1 MHLYYFDNFYRLVS
15 SYPIIALLV
24 GLAIWIFGWKIFN
37 IFIIAAGAVF
47 GAVLLPQLVQYH
59 DANLTLVLVI
69 TGGILGAV
77 LSFFAMFAIV
87 FLYGMFLGI
96 GISTYYLGIHSQLI
110 GLVIGV
116 ALGVVFVLLYKFMVV
131 FITSVTGSYLIAHSL
146 LAMTRINVTYLLLQV
161 VVAVL
166 TVIGIILQ
174 YSVWGM
180 PGEDYKPRLRRVGS
194 R

>member
-1 MHLYYFDNFYRLVS
+1 MYYYNNFYGLVAA
-15 SYPIIALLV
+15 YPIIALLI

-37 IFIIAAGAVF
+37 IFIIIVGAVF
-47 GAVLLPQLVQYH
+47 GAVLLPQLVQIS
-59 DANLTLVLVI
+59 DSNLTIVLAIV
-69 TGGILGAV
+69 GGVLGAV
-77 LSFFAMFAIV
+77 LAFFAMFAIV
-87 FLYGMFLGI
+87 FLYGLFVGI

-110 GLVIGV
+110 SLAIGL
-116 ALGVVFVLLYKFMVV
+116 ALGIVFVMLYKFMVV
-131 FITSVTGSYLIAHSL
+131 FITSMTGSYLMAHSL
-146 LAMTRINVTYLLLQV
+146 LAMTRIHITYLLLQV

-194 R
+194 K